1 MQKMLEAFC
10 TQRRSS
16 KGFNLPKAQSRLIG
30 ETLSAPLVISKQ
42 ELSRQIR
49 EFLSFSLFWG
59 GTEQQQQ
66 QQKRILCVGDRPT
79 VRNPK
84 MNFHLGNYT
93 TSLKVQFTINGLR
106 LTEEDGNNFGLL
118 RPDEINLQYLNLPI
132 LMQLYE
138 LSMLTVL

>member
-1 MQKMLEAFC
+1 
-10 TQRRSS
+10 
-16 KGFNLPKAQSRLIG
+16 
-30 ETLSAPLVISKQ
+30 
-42 ELSRQIR
+42 
-49 EFLSFSLFWG
+49 
-59 GTEQQQQ
+59 
-66 QQKRILCVGDRPT
+66 
-79 VRNPK
+79 

-138 LSMLTVL
+138 LSMFTVL